1 MVKYP
6 CAYYY
11 HPLHKTSLWEEMQ
24 CLRLGENAGADKI
37 QMLMII
43 NLYSGK
49 DRCAAR
55 CFTGR

>member
-1 MVKYP
+1 M
-6 CAYYY
+6 
-11 HPLHKTSLWEEMQ
+11 
-24 CLRLGENAGADKI
+24 NAGADKI

-49 DRCAAR
+49 DRCTAR

>member
-1 MVKYP
+1 LLNIHICIIIIH
-6 CAYYY
+6 CAQ
-11 HPLHKTSLWEEMQ
+11 TWLWEEIQ

-43 NLYSGK
+43 NLCSGK
-49 DRCAAR
+49 DRCTAR